1 MIQDATTTPITSRL
15 VEHDTGT
22 DAFGSNLPS
31 DIQSAYFDI
40 GNGDDFMYIN
50 RIIPDMS
57 FTDANGVLTS
67 GSISIS
73 LDVKDFPNEV
83 GDEVFNK
90 TFESLVTPQVD
101 QLLVRARGRQSA
113 LKYTTPPSS
122 SGFGWRLGDVRL
134 DLKTDGRK

>member
-1 MIQDATTTPITSRL
+1 MFSPRALFCEKTTKEKSGEKT
-15 VEHDTGT
+15 
-22 DAFGSNLPS
+22 AQKK
-31 DIQSAYFDI
+31 DIDCIF
-40 GNGDDFMYIN
+40 
-50 RIIPDMS
+50 
-57 FTDANGVLTS
+57 L
-67 GSISIS
+67 
-73 LDVKDFPNEV
+73 VKDFPNEV